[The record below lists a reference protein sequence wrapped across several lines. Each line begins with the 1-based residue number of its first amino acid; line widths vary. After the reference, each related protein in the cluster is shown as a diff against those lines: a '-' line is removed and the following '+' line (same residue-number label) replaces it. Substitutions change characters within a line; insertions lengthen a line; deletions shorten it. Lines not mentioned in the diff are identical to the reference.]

1 MGHRVI
7 DNDEPQ
13 RRSDALGV
21 RQTFERLSDVAMPP
35 AQSSIVYR
43 SIGNHGLQRMAVAN
57 TPLSDSLGHA
67 MTKQGIR
74 GLEWTRA
81 LQDDDATRPEDDLR
95 ELQIDAGTPDARPAT
110 PSPDGGSDAG
120 PKTGTPSASIAITG
134 DGSYSDTA
142 TRSNKSVKFNV
153 TWSGGHKEDF
163 IIVNWVKGYM
173 KDSTGKPFKAKI
185 YGSTAEINF
194 ADYQIDSQDEDPAYW
209 SDSSGRWNYDVDGAD
224 KFSATD
230 NPGPMNNSDGKGAQA
245 RLDFKTGV
253 YKSSDVPTKTT
264 GTISATPFGSLVT
277 WTYYVTVL
285 GGGKFDHK

>member
-1 MGHRVI
+1 
-7 DNDEPQ
+7 
-13 RRSDALGV
+13 
-21 RQTFERLSDVAMPP
+21 
-35 AQSSIVYR
+35 
-43 SIGNHGLQRMAVAN
+43 MAAAN
-57 TPLSDSLGHA
+57 TPLGASLGPA
-67 MTKQGIR
+67 ATTKQGIR

-81 LQDDDATRPEDDLR
+81 LLDDDATRPEDDLR
-95 ELQIDAGTPDARPAT
+95 ELQIDAGTPDAHPAT

-120 PKTGTPSASIAITG
+120 PKTDAPSTSIAITG

-142 TRSNKSVKFNV
+142 TKSTKSVKFNV

-173 KDSTGKPFKAKI
+173 KDSAGKPFKAKI
-185 YGSTAEINF
+185 YGSTSEINF

-264 GTISATPFGSLVT
+264 GTISATPFGSLVP